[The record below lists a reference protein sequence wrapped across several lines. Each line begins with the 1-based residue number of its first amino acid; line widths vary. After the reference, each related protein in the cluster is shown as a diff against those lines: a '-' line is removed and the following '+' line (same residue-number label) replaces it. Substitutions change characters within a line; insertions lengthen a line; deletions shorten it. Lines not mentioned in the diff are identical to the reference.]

1 MQNKIAEPPT
11 SKHPP
16 AAPVIPLINRPNS
29 ENEWGSFTAQP
40 ERAFAKAYG
49 LSGYVSSSRQIINK
63 IKLIAENK
71 EKASWNFQL
80 KADRSTIYS
89 PEIKY
94 DRNDKFQYRCT
105 CVIGSHMCS
114 HVKAAFDWLEDTYG
128 DNYFVGLKDWG
139 KEKAKLLEL
148 YGLKP
153 DDEESKQIE
162 FYTDHYGRLQMK
174 APAWLWGKNA
184 ENDITSFKKIL
195 APKSEA
201 HDFAERPKLAKEAII
216 DFETGFLFNLL
227 SQHFK
232 TGFELET
239 IKVFDKANGKQFK
252 KLSIHND
259 ANLAL
264 LKELPDD
271 VYNLLLGLTDEGV
284 KKYLTKNGHG
294 YVGNYAN
301 PWINLSESTAQL
313 LHKYYLGQ
321 LEKLWPYLCNNRHI
335 YELREGNFS
344 NKNIK
349 PARLSADPVSLG
361 FSVQE
366 DERFITIWQQLIKN
380 ETVIDAKNVQIHAA
394 GIFIIDD
401 VCICL
406 RMSMTWISSNN
417 LNTVLSKYP
426 LPISFLSSPI
436 LFLPFKRNIT
446 FTFRHHSN

>member
-1 MQNKIAEPPT
+1 MKKKHQSALIGWLQQYNPADVKKGFKLFNDHSIEINEYHEGTNTYHVDVPSQSDEYVIYSVIISFSGSSVEDDCDCPAYEKASSCKHIVAAIIEILYYETDYDTEDIKQLVMQNKIAEPST
-11 SKHPP
+11 EKLRS
-16 AAPVIPLINRPNS
+16 AAPVISITNRAIS
-29 ENEWGSFTAQP
+29 ENDWRSFTAQP
-40 ERAFAKAYG
+40 ERAFANAYG
-49 LSGYVSSSRQIINK
+49 LSGYVTSSRQIINK

-71 EKASWNFQL
+71 EEASWNFEF

-89 PEIKY
+89 PEIRY
-94 DRNDKFQYRCT
+94 DRNDKFQYKCT
-105 CVIGSHMCS
+105 CVTRSHMCS
-114 HVKAAFDWLEDTYG
+114 HVKAAFDWLEYTYG
-128 DNYFVGLKDWG
+128 DDYFVGLKDWS

-153 DDEESKQIE
+153 DDEETKQIE
-162 FYTDHYGRLQMK
+162 FHTDHFGRLQMK

-201 HDFAERPKLAKEAII
+201 HAFAERPKLAKEAII
-216 DFETGFLFNLL
+216 DFEIGFLFNLL

-271 VYNLLLGLTDEGV
+271 IYNLLLGLTDEGV

-321 LEKLWPYLCNNRHI
+321 LEKLWPY
-335 YELREGNFS
+335 
-344 NKNIK
+344 
-349 PARLSADPVSLG
+349 
-361 FSVQE
+361 
-366 DERFITIWQQLIKN
+366 
-380 ETVIDAKNVQIHAA
+380 
-394 GIFIIDD
+394 
-401 VCICL
+401 
-406 RMSMTWISSNN
+406 
-417 LNTVLSKYP
+417 
-426 LPISFLSSPI
+426 
-436 LFLPFKRNIT
+436 
-446 FTFRHHSN
+446 